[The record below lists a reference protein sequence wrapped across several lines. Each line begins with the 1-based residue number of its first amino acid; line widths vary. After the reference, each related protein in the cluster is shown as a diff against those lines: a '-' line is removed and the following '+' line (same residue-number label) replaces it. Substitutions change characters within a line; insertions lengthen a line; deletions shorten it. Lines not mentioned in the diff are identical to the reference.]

1 MALRGRSFVGTVVGI
16 ANGVVALMVAFWVF
30 RYILTDDLPFPDGKL
45 APFLLALVIFGM
57 NIAYIVVFVKDV
69 VGLGEVRYITT
80 RAEDGGSARI
90 SIRALR
96 YSIRRSVLE
105 VEGVRA
111 VRIRIRR
118 DADRTV
124 RISATVHSAHEQ
136 NALELADRVRRAIGD
151 HFHRL
156 VPDDGETKVHVVVK
170 IADFGTMTES
180 PTIPTPA
187 AEASGESVAE
197 SFTGPRYPVDDV
209 DED

>member
-16 ANGVVALMVAFWVF
+16 ANGFVALMVAFWVF

-57 NIAYIVVFVKDV
+57 NIAYVVVFVKDV
-69 VGLGEVRYITT
+69 VGLGEVRYLTT
-80 RAEDGGSARI
+80 RAEDGGAARI
-90 SIRALR
+90 SISALR
-96 YSIRRSVLE
+96 HSIRRSVLD
-105 VEGVRA
+105 VDGVRA
-111 VRIRIRR
+111 ARIRIRR

-136 NALELADRVRRAIGD
+136 NALELADRVRKSIGE

-156 VPDDGETKVHVVVK
+156 VPDDGETKVHIVVK

-180 PTIPTPA
+180 PAIPAPA
-187 AEASGESVAE
+187 PEPASESDA
-197 SFTGPRYPVDDV
+197 FTGPRYPVD
-209 DED
+209 ED